1 MREQESQMSV
11 RREYKKK
18 KMKELSMTS
27 LPKTTKTKTIILRCS
42 STLHS
47 RPHPPLMNEIGSKN
61 LVQKIWKPTF
71 VQNIPYP
78 LRIFLTMTLPLPLTE
93 MYVCANQWLFK
104 KKLHEPNFLSN
115 YTYVDSIFN
124 NTKYKICTPT

>member
-1 MREQESQMSV
+1 MSV
-11 RREYKKK
+11 RREEEEKKTQ
-18 KMKELSMTS
+18 LSMTS
-27 LPKTTKTKTIILRCS
+27 LPKTTKTKTILLRCS
-42 STLHS
+42 LTLHS

-93 MYVCANQWLFK
+93 MYVCANQ
-104 KKLHEPNFLSN
+104 
-115 YTYVDSIFN
+115 
-124 NTKYKICTPT
+124 